1 MTESH
6 LKALRI
12 LKGNPALSQRRIA
25 GELRLSLGKA
35 NYVINSL
42 IGDGCLKAMRF
53 RNSKNKHSYMY
64 ILTPRGIRK
73 KLQLTKLFIRKKS
86 EKYKSLCRE
95 IEELRKEIDDDFEG
109 K

>member
-42 IGDGCLKAMRF
+42 IGKGYVKARRF
-53 RNSKNKHSYMY
+53 RNSKNKFSYMY
-64 ILTPRGIRK
+64 VLTPKGIRK
-73 KLQLTKLFIRKKS
+73 KVQLTKLFIRRKS
-86 EKYKSLCRE
+86 EEYRALYRE
-95 IEELRKEIDDDFEG
+95 IDELKKEIEDFADE
-109 K
+109 